1 MHMLFISISFFMHW
15 LWPPEH
21 FWKEVLRSYILA
33 LFPIWGYKNLQYNIK
48 YVLNIPTNP
57 KGNQPWVL
65 IGRTDAEAEAPILWP
80 PDGKSWLVGEDPDA
94 GKDWRQKEKG
104 WQRMRWLESITNSM
118 DMNLSKLQE
127 RMKDR
132 GLACCSPWDHR
143 VGHNLVI
150 K

>member
-104 WQRMRWLESITNSM
+104 VAEDEMVREHHQLNGHESEQTPGENEGQGAGMLQSM
-118 DMNLSKLQE
+118 GSQSWTQLS
-127 RMKDR
+127 D
-132 GLACCSPWDHR
+132 
-143 VGHNLVI
+143 
-150 K
+150 